1 MSQKGKATDAPATGD
16 PMDLQP
22 GSKVEVNHED
32 DVCPRAWYT
41 AIIMERATS
50 TNDKRYVVQFTDLYQ
65 DKNSGTKLSKEY
77 NGVDILPLPP
87 PQPPRKFKV
96 GDIVEAYFDDGWY
109 EGKIDQVLDDDKYIF
124 RMSSMFL
131 LFGVKQLRLRRTWLW
146 VPPLDESELAVEEED
161 STETDNAEESKAGT
175 GNILEESDQKTKE
188 KEEEEEFSE
197 GARVEAWFAAT
208 IVKPVG
214 NNRYLIRFETLRTE
228 EGTRFSEKEMDS
240 LHIRPPPPHIPVP
253 DQFKMFDH
261 VEALYKGG
269 GWKGVIAEVIPDDPK
284 YLVFLANHERLE
296 CKHSDLRPRQ
306 GRIDG
311 K

>member
-50 TNDKRYVVQFTDLYQ
+50 TNDK
-65 DKNSGTKLSKEY
+65 S
-77 NGVDILPLPP
+77 VDILPLPP

-188 KEEEEEFSE
+188 KEEEDEFSE
-197 GARVEAWFAAT
+197 GARVE
-208 IVKPVG
+208 VG

-228 EGTRFSEKEMDS
+228 EGTRFLEKEMDS

-269 GWKGVIAEVIPDDPK
+269 WWKGVIAEVLPDDPK
-284 YLVFLANHERLE
+284 YLVFLADHEKLE